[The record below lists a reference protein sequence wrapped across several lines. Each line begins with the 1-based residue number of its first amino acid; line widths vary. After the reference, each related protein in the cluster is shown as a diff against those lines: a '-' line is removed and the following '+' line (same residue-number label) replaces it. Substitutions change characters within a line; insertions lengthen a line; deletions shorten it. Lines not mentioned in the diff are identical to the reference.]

1 MYKAC
6 ILYKKR
12 IVTIVTIFTL
22 LLIKRFQVLLLSH
35 TIPLV
40 INHEMPS
47 VPQAKFQVV
56 AIINMEFTEDELR
69 GYVGQATGLDSHTT
83 MAEILTVMR
92 ECLIENA
99 SLRYD
104 AKFSYSVCDQKIYT
118 PENGIYGKEELAR
131 FNMDWSGT
139 TEEFIGQVEAE
150 NEE

>member
-1 MYKAC
+1 M
-6 ILYKKR
+6 L
-12 IVTIVTIFTL
+12 F
-22 LLIKRFQVLLLSH
+22 LSH

-40 INHEMPS
+40 INHELPS

-56 AIINMEFTEDELR
+56 AIVNMEFTEDELR
-69 GYVGQATGLDSHTT
+69 GYVAQATGLDSRTT

-104 AKFSYSVCDQKIYT
+104 AKFSYSVCDKKIYT

-139 TEEFIGQVEAE
+139 TEEFTSEVEAAD
-150 NEE
+150 EE